1 MMTNMT
7 PEELAKVLDRA
18 LPSGSQARLASSG
31 SAADPLVQA
40 ALEVANAPR
49 PVLTDAAKS
58 RMAAKMFAALDALP
72 ATPTVEAPPTQT
84 ITETPPPPS
93 LTPSVLPRRP
103 INFLLTGIAASAAAV
118 LLVVV
123 GMLAV
128 LDNRNAAPTPTS
140 PSVALLNTDEPT
152 ETPTTEVTAQPTEES
167 TEFPT
172 TEPTEF
178 STDEP
183 TEAPTVQATEEPTEA
198 PIVQPTEEPT
208 VIPTVQPTEEPTSA
222 PTQAPTERPTSA
234 PNRVTEEPNLSTP
247 RETVF
252 IIEGQVEEVLET
264 GVVIAG
270 FEVKLS
276 ERHPLLRVLR
286 AGDWVRVEGK
296 FVDEDDAPGNA
307 GGLPSFVLDLTE
319 TDIILDNPTEADN
332 VVEVSPDGEVWRDD
346 GTCRNPPPSWATGG
360 GWQERCGTAGG
371 GNTDGNPGQGQGQG
385 NNNGNN
391 SNNPGQGQGNNNAGG
406 LGQGNE
412 NNNSGGQGQGQGN
425 NNGGGGGGQ
434 GQGNGG
440 GQPPRP

>member
-1 MMTNMT
+1 MTNMT
-7 PEELAKVLDRA
+7 PEELAKALDRA

-72 ATPTVEAPPTQT
+72 AAPTAEAPPTQT
-84 ITETPPPPS
+84 ITETTTPPS
-93 LTPSVLPRRP
+93 LTASALPRRP

-128 LDNRNAAPTPTS
+128 LDNRDAAPTPTS

-152 ETPTTEVTAQPTEES
+152 ETPTTEATDQPTEES
-167 TEFPT
+167 TEIPT
-172 TEPTEF
+172 TEPTEAI
-178 STDEP
+178 TDEP
-183 TEAPTVQATEEPTEA
+183 TEAPTVQPTTEPTQA
-198 PIVQPTEEPT
+198 PLVQPTDEPT

-222 PTQAPTERPTSA
+222 PTDAPTERPTAA

-247 RETVF
+247 RETTF

-276 ERHPLLRVLR
+276 DRHPLLRVLR
-286 AGDWVRVEGK
+286 AGDWVRVEGQ
-296 FVDEDDAPGNA
+296 FVDNDDTPGN
-307 GGLPSFVLDLTE
+307 GGMPSFVLDLTE
-319 TDIILDNPTEADN
+319 TDITLDNPTEADN
-332 VVEVSPDGEVWRDD
+332 AVEVGPDGEVWRDD
-346 GTCRNPPPSWATGG
+346 GTCRNPPPPWATGG
-360 GWQERCGTAGG
+360 GWQNRCGTAGG

-385 NNNGNN
+385 NDNGNN
-391 SNNPGQGQGNNNAGG
+391 SNTPGQGQGNNNAGG
-406 LGQGNE
+406 LGQGGE
-412 NNNSGGQGQGQGN
+412 NNSGGGQGQGN
-425 NNGGGGGGQ
+425 NNGGGQGNGNGGGGGQ
-434 GQGNGG
+434 GQ
-440 GQPPRP
+440 PRP